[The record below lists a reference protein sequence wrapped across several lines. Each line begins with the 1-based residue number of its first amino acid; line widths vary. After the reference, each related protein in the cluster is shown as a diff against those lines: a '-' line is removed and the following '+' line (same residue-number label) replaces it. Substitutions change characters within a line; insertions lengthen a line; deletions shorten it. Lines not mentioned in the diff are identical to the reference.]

1 MAEAPVFLCP
11 HCCPHR
17 GRQGGFLG
25 KSLAVYQL
33 GCLCLWLQKK
43 VKDWEQYEGEKTSL
57 LQYLK
62 KAESE
67 LEKPPETLA
76 QESAQKELH
85 SKKVSCCALL
95 DICHL

>member
-1 MAEAPVFLCP
+1 MRRTVADQC
-11 HCCPHR
+11 
-17 GRQGGFLG
+17 
-25 KSLAVYQL
+25 
-33 GCLCLWLQKK
+33 GCLCVWLQQK

-76 QESAQKELH
+76 QDSAQKDLQ
-85 SKKVSCCALL
+85 SKKVNINSASQC
-95 DICHL
+95 D